1 MKNQKTQYMARLGLL
16 SAVVLIMAFTPLGQ
30 FKTPML
36 NVSFLCVP
44 VAIGAMTLGPKAGA
58 ILGGIFGLTSF
69 IQAFTDGGMK
79 SMLLSINPF
88 GCFVVTVI
96 ARILCGLLCGL
107 IYKALTNKGNNNV
120 GRIVGALSCPFF
132 NTVFFMGFI
141 MLFYYNT
148 EYIQGFATNLGTHG
162 PITLILAMVGI
173 QGMIE
178 LIVCGIIATAVSK
191 ALDHIYKNN

>member
-1 MKNQKTQYMARLGLL
+1 MRNQKIKYLTQLGFL

-30 FKTPML
+30 FRTPML

-44 VAIGAMTLGPKAGA
+44 VAIGAMTLGPLAGA
-58 ILGGIFGLTSF
+58 VLGGIFGLTSF
-69 IQAFTDGGMK
+69 FQAFTDGGMK
-79 SMLLSINPF
+79 SVLLGINPWA
-88 GCFVVTVI
+88 CFIVTVV

-107 IYKALTNKGNNNV
+107 IYKALTKKEVKNTS
-120 GRIVGALSCPFF
+120 RIIGALSCPFF

-148 EYIQGFATNLGTHG
+148 DYIQGFATKFGTSG

-173 QGMIE
+173 QGAIE
-178 LIVCGIIATAVSK
+178 MVVCGIIATAVSK
-191 ALDHIYKNN
+191 ALDHVKK

>member
-1 MKNQKTQYMARLGLL
+1 MKNKKTQYITRLGLL
-16 SAVVLIMAFTPLGQ
+16 SAIVLIMAFTPLGQ
-30 FKTPML
+30 FRTPLL

-44 VAIGAMTLGPKAGA
+44 VAIGAMTLGCLAGA

-69 IQAFTDGGMK
+69 FQAFTDGGMK

-107 IYKALTNKGNNNV
+107 VYKTLTNKGKNNV
-120 GRIVGALSCPFF
+120 GRVIGALSCPFF

-148 EYIQGFATNLGTHG
+148 EYIQGFATKLGTHG
-162 PITLILAMVGI
+162 PITLILAMVGV

-191 ALDHIYKNN
+191 ALDKVLN